1 MLEKYQ
7 TIWKKVRWP
16 LLGLVLAAWFAG
28 LVIEFAFFIELPKPL
43 SQVIAMPI
51 IFLWILITMPAWT
64 VAGCGI
70 FIGLIVLACF
80 LSAFLS
86 RKFLPWESR
95 GLVLLTPV
103 LCSMVGLSSWYLIS
117 RYYTAY
123 YTGVIQWISIFWIC
137 FVPALIGL
145 WAGKLSS
152 KNKIIKSL

>member
-7 TIWKKVRWP
+7 TIWKKVRWS

-28 LVIEFAFFIELPKPL
+28 LVFFIKLPEPL
-43 SQVIAMPI
+43 FTIVFYSLFFLEVI
-51 IFLWILITMPAWT
+51 ITMPAWT

-95 GLVLLTPV
+95 GLALLTPV
-103 LCSMVGLSSWYLIS
+103 LCYMVGLSSWYLIS
-117 RYYTAY
+117 WCYTAY

-145 WAGKLSS
+145 WVGKLSS

>member
-28 LVIEFAFFIELPKPL
+28 LVFFIKLPEPL
-43 SQVIAMPI
+43 FTIVCYSLFFLEVI
-51 IFLWILITMPAWT
+51 ITMPAWT
-64 VAGCGI
+64 VAGYGI

-80 LSAFLS
+80 LSAFLL

-95 GLVLLTPV
+95 GLALLTPV
-103 LCSMVGLSSWYLIS
+103 LCYMVGLSSWHLIS
-117 RYYTAY
+117 RCYTAY

-145 WAGKLSS
+145 WAGKLM
-152 KNKIIKSL
+152 KH

>member
-28 LVIEFAFFIELPKPL
+28 LVFFIKLPEPL
-43 SQVIAMPI
+43 FTIVCYSLFFLEVI
-51 IFLWILITMPAWT
+51 ITMPAWT
-64 VAGCGI
+64 VAGYGI

-80 LSAFLS
+80 LSAFLL

-95 GLVLLTPV
+95 GLALLTPV
-103 LCSMVGLSSWYLIS
+103 LCYMVGLSSWYLIS
-117 RYYTAY
+117 RCYTAY

-145 WAGKLSS
+145 WAGKLM
-152 KNKIIKSL
+152 KH

>member
-28 LVIEFAFFIELPKPL
+28 LVFFIKLPEPL
-43 SQVIAMPI
+43 FTIVFYSLFFLEVI
-51 IFLWILITMPAWT
+51 ITMPAWT

-95 GLVLLTPV
+95 GLALLTPV
-103 LCSMVGLSSWYLIS
+103 LCYMVGLSSWYLIS
-117 RYYTAY
+117 RCYTAY